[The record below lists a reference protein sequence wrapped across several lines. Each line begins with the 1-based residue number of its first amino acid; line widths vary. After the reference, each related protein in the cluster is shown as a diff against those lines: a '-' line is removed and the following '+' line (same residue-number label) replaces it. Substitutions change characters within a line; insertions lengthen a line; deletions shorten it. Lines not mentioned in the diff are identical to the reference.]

1 MEKYEVTYLTSQAN
15 KVESVEKSI
24 KELDG
29 SVIDSID
36 LGIKELAY
44 PVNKL
49 TEARFVS
56 VIFNISP
63 ANLNNLDKKL
73 FQDESIIRFILIKA
87 LRAKKIV
94 KERRFKK
101 DKPVIT
107 VEKSPTK
114 AEPEIQPAPKE
125 EPKEEKQE
133 KVIVEPVAIEKP
145 AKIKIKVEKAPEVE
159 IKKPKV
165 KSDKESLSSDELDKK
180 LKELVE
186 D

>member
-1 MEKYEVTYLTSQAN
+1 MEKYEITYLTTPTDKGEN
-15 KVESVEKSI
+15 VEKSI

-29 SVIDSID
+29 SVVESID
-36 LGIKELAY
+36 IGVKELAY

-63 ANLNNLDKKL
+63 EDLNNLDKKL
-73 FQDESIIRFILIKA
+73 AQDKSIIRFILIKA
-87 LRAKKIV
+87 LRARKEV

-101 DKPVIT
+101 DKPII
-107 VEKSPTK
+107 VEKLSAKT
-114 AEPEIQPAPKE
+114 EPEVQPAPQKE
-125 EPKEEKQE
+125 PEEEKEEKV
-133 KVIVEPVAIEKP
+133 VIEPAVVKKP
-145 AKIKIKVEKAPEVE
+145 AKIKVKVEKVPEPE
-159 IKKPKV
+159 IKKPKI
-165 KSDKESLSSDELDKK
+165 KPDEESLSSDELDKK